1 MINLSMTDRAIAKEL
16 GNRLRQRR
24 LNKDMSQKQIS
35 VAAGISITAIQ
46 GAERGETTIL
56 TLIKI
61 LRVLKSLDALDA
73 FLPEIEVSPLALA
86 RLEGKKRQKASGKRR
101 M

>member
-1 MINLSMTDRAIAKEL
+1 MTDRAIAKEL

-46 GAERGETTIL
+46 GAEKGETTIL